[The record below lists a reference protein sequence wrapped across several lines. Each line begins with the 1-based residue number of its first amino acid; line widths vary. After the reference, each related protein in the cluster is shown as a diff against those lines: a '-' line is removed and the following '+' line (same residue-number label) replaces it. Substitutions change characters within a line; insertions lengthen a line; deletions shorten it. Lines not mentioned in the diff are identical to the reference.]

1 MKQDWWTGHSCVSKV
16 DVDCISSE
24 LNYIKM
30 LRKNIELHQ
39 FGSDNNRAP
48 DWTNDNN
55 TWKPGDPKGSYLI
68 QHLCFDFFLAPT
80 TRRPAS
86 PTVSKGVIHV
96 YLMGNLPTLRL

>member
-1 MKQDWWTGHSCVSKV
+1 
-16 DVDCISSE
+16 
-24 LNYIKM
+24 M

-68 QHLCFDFFLAPT
+68 QHLCF
-80 TRRPAS
+80 
-86 PTVSKGVIHV
+86 VSF
-96 YLMGNLPTLRL
+96 